1 MSIDTRQ
8 NRPNGESSHA
18 PEERNYSEHGRRK
31 PGDARFAS
39 GSAAGYPYKSPHY
52 TPPEEDSDAQEDLP
66 LNYRAQVSAYAD
78 TNGIAPEE
86 SDDSE
91 S

>member
-31 PGDARFAS
+31 PGDSRFAS
-39 GSAAGYPYKSPHY
+39 GSGQGYPYNSPY
-52 TPPEEDSDAQEDLP
+52 YAPPEEGDDEGAFVDSDG
-66 LNYRAQVSAYAD
+66 SIF
-78 TNGIAPEE
+78 T
-86 SDDSE
+86 DSE
-91 S
+91 IAEALNPEGVETGADG